1 LYKNRLKLEENKM
14 RKYDINVCKCGVIHA
29 IPNEKIEKALKKQ
42 KPLLTIC
49 GNCGVA
55 SLRGGD
61 EDVDFDGNPCYMMYR
76 RDFTY
81 NDSESINKD
90 NIDQY
95 SEVYYDKGY
104 KVMMNSGMYATDYE
118 NGRFSDCWYPEFY
131 KIQRSDVTVDEI
143 MEFIKK
149 YHKDRS
155 TVNMNQLISS
165 IPDDVLEELSNYWIE
180 GLDWTGTKYQKE
192 WS

>member
-1 LYKNRLKLEENKM
+1 M

-118 NGRFSDCWYPEFY
+118 NGRFSDRWYPEFY

-180 GLDWTGTKYQKE
+180 GLDWAGTKYQKE

>member
-1 LYKNRLKLEENKM
+1 M

-104 KVMMNSGMYATDYE
+104 KVMMNGALALTGVGVCM
-118 NGRFSDCWYPEFY
+118 PL
-131 KIQRSDVTVDEI
+131 I
-143 MEFIKK
+143 MKTEDFQIVGIRNSTKS
-149 YHKDRS
+149 KDRMLQLMKLWNLLKS
-155 TVNMNQLISS
+155 TIKTE
-165 IPDDVLEELSNYWIE
+165 VLL
-180 GLDWTGTKYQKE
+180 T
-192 WS
+192 

>member
-1 LYKNRLKLEENKM
+1 M

-118 NGRFSDCWYPEFY
+118 NGRFSDRWYPEFY
-131 KIQRSDVTVDEI
+131 KIQRPDVTVDEI
-143 MEFIKK
+143 MEFIEK

-165 IPDDVLEELSNYWIE
+165 IPEDVLEELSNYWIE

>member
-1 LYKNRLKLEENKM
+1 MSSMFENCSIPDEFTFGNGFDT
-14 RKYDINVCKCGVIHA
+14 RNVK
-29 IPNEKIEKALKKQ
+29 
-42 KPLLTIC
+42 
-49 GNCGVA
+49 
-55 SLRGGD
+55 D
-61 EDVDFDGNPCYMMYR
+61 R

-118 NGRFSDCWYPEFY
+118 NGRFSDRWYPEFY

-143 MEFIKK
+143 MEFIEK

-165 IPDDVLEELSNYWIE
+165 IPEDVLEELSNYWIE